1 MWGTFIALLLSAGV
15 VQAEVTDKAATG
27 FTSVHQLTI
36 NATPTE
42 VYAAL
47 TERISHW
54 WTPHI
59 RTRAPQPT
67 SAWMPAPVAASVSNC
82 QAGVPWSTC
91 EWCSRTRA
99 GCCV

>member
-1 MWGTFIALLLSAGV
+1 MWSTFIALLWSAGV

-47 TERISHW
+47 TERIRHW
-54 WTPHI
+54 WDAAHSYSGAAANFSMEI
-59 RTRAPQPT
+59 GRA
-67 SAWMPAPVAASVSNC
+67 SCRERV
-82 QAGVPWSTC
+82 
-91 EWCSRTRA
+91 
-99 GCCV
+99 